1 MVFREWHREQR
12 QIGVRT
18 RLSFLRNRP
27 FRSNERY
34 VQRACAWGCDVMA
47 VPCLKQHTIA
57 SQALQHCP
65 AGGGIH
71 LPEATC
77 LGEREPQSGHLAKL
91 SAHTLN
97 QSFHGHPTSHNE
109 FLRTPIVL
117 PGHVTI

>member
-1 MVFREWHREQR
+1 
-12 QIGVRT
+12 
-18 RLSFLRNRP
+18 
-27 FRSNERY
+27 
-34 VQRACAWGCDVMA
+34 MA

-97 QSFHGHPTSHNE
+97 QSFHRHTTFQNE
-109 FLRTPIVL
+109 SLRTDDRGIDARNFQDKGGFVSSPW
-117 PGHVTI
+117 VTVARRLCRLIT